1 MEGVK
6 GERKGRDLSPLVF
19 ALCAYLVVFSLIL
32 ALSCQWWR
40 SMSDRMNRPP
50 LLLFSAM
57 PGSVRFPFRASP
69 TDTLWPSVEQ
79 KSNFAVIGFHLS
91 SRQTDTTELA
101 KLSWNWP
108 AGASAMLLGPSDMQ
122 ANLPPTSSP
131 SYSNERRRKC
141 CVH

>member
-1 MEGVK
+1 MEVVK

-19 ALCAYLVVFSLIL
+19 AFQDCLAIFSLISTV
-32 ALSCQWWR
+32 SCQWWR
-40 SMSDRMNRPP
+40 SMSDRMSRRR
-50 LLLFSAM
+50 LFFFFPAL
-57 PGSVRFPFRASP
+57 PGSVSSPFRVSP
-69 TDTLWPSVEQ
+69 TDTLWPSGEQ

-108 AGASAMLLGPSDMQ
+108 AGASAMLLGPLDMQ

-131 SYSNERRRKC
+131 S
-141 CVH
+141 